1 MRTAPPCI
9 RPVRRNGKSASRISR
24 SPSRSHRI
32 QGCMSAAH
40 TGGIL
45 LRCAGASRVSDRF
58 DDNLK
63 ELAVDCV
70 PLAESVAAYAT
81 VEVGVEIY
89 AYLFSREVGAVD
101 TTVLARTAQ
110 RAGHLVDLRGVRMG
124 AVRL

>member
-9 RPVRRNGKSASRISR
+9 RPVRRNGKNASRISR

-58 DDNLK
+58 HDNLK
-63 ELAVDCV
+63 ELAVDCL
-70 PLAESVAAYAT
+70 PLAESVAAYAA
-81 VEVGVEIY
+81 VEAGGEIY
-89 AYLFSREVGAVD
+89 AYPFSPDVCARE
-101 TTVLARTAQ
+101 TA
-110 RAGHLVDLRGVRMG
+110 LL
-124 AVRL
+124 